1 MPVLLLYGED
11 RYARMEALAE
21 LRASCDADGALANN
35 TTVFDGARLSP
46 SELQAAVS
54 AAPFMGDW
62 RLVRVEGLCTRY
74 EASRGN
80 TGRAAGAWSDL
91 GGIVEAVPATTQL
104 VFMDEAAGRGNPL
117 RRQIEQSGGEL
128 REFKRLRRQDALDWL
143 RAEVKKRGVRL
154 TRGAANALIE
164 RTGGD
169 RGALAGTLE
178 KLSIY
183 AGEATVDEA
192 AVEQMTNPSH
202 EATIFNLVD
211 AVAEGRVAAAMQ
223 ALDAVRAAGEAD
235 PRILH
240 MLARQFRL
248 IAIATDVM
256 NGGGGPKQI
265 QEAAS
270 LRTSWQAE
278 RLQRQARNY
287 RPGDAERAL
296 GKALAADAAI
306 QDYRRDDGGL
316 PEDLAIELLV
326 AELAGA
332 R

>member
-21 LRASCDADGALANN
+21 LRDACDADGALANN
-35 TTVFDGARLSP
+35 TTVFDGARLRP

-80 TGRAAGAWSDL
+80 TGRAGAWEDL

-117 RRQIEQSGGEL
+117 RRQIEQHGGEL

-154 TRGAANALIE
+154 TQGAAKSLIE

-211 AVAEGRVAAAMQ
+211 AVAEGRAAAAMQ

-240 MLARQFRL
+240 MLVRQFRL
-248 IAIATDVM
+248 IAIAADVM
-256 NGGGGPKQI
+256 ANGGGPQQI

-270 LRTSWQAE
+270 LRASWQAE
-278 RLQRQARNY
+278 RLQRQARRY
-287 RPGDAERAL
+287 RPGHAERAL
-296 GKALAADAAI
+296 EMALAADAAI

>member
-1 MPVLLLYGED
+1 MAGVDHVLL
-11 RYARMEALAE
+11 
-21 LRASCDADGALANN
+21 
-35 TTVFDGARLSP
+35 TKP
-46 SELQAAVS
+46 S
-54 AAPFMGDW
+54 
-62 RLVRVEGLCTRY
+62 
-74 EASRGN
+74 
-80 TGRAAGAWSDL
+80 
-91 GGIVEAVPATTQL
+91 
-104 VFMDEAAGRGNPL
+104 
-117 RRQIEQSGGEL
+117 
-128 REFKRLRRQDALDWL
+128 LD
-143 RAEVKKRGVRL
+143 
-154 TRGAANALIE
+154 
-164 RTGGD
+164 
-169 RGALAGTLE
+169 
-178 KLSIY
+178 
-183 AGEATVDEA
+183 
-192 AVEQMTNPSH
+192 
-202 EATIFNLVD
+202 ATIFNLVD

-256 NGGGGPKQI
+256 SSGGGPKQI

-296 GKALAADAAI
+296 EMALAADAAI

-316 PEDLAIELLV
+316 PEDLAVELLV